1 MQQRKNLQDTSLE
14 SQDVPFY
21 VNVKYGDF
29 LQIPRKQGRNKS
41 VAIWGPLQL
50 VNVWRF
56 QNG

>member
-21 VNVKYGDF
+21 VNAKYGDF
-29 LQIPRKQGRNKS
+29 LQIPRNQGRNKS
-41 VAIWGPLQL
+41 VTIWGSLQL
-50 VNVWRF
+50 VNVWMC